1 MKKICFTASICI
13 ACIFAIS
20 YTTPSAGTLVHPK
33 PQDSLAVEREKFIKI
48 IVDSLGDKKN
58 FAADSVF
65 KNLRV
70 FTSSERVPVRH
81 FLAIMD
87 YWGEALN
94 VSCTY
99 CHTTVDWSSDTM
111 RTKRVAR
118 EMYWMRQTINRQ
130 ILAQMYDIDHK
141 RAEVNCSTCH
151 NGKAIPKG

>member
-1 MKKICFTASICI
+1 M
-13 ACIFAIS
+13 
-20 YTTPSAGTLVHPK
+20 
-33 PQDSLAVEREKFIKI
+33 
-48 IVDSLGDKKN
+48 
-58 FAADSVF
+58 AADSVF
-65 KNLRV
+65 VNLQV

-99 CHTTVDWSSDTM
+99 CHSTSDWSSDTM

-118 EMYWMRQTINRQ
+118 DMYRMRQKINGE
-130 ILAQMYDIDHK
+130 ILANMNEIDHK